1 MRGKMENPPLPD
13 KSANVLIYSLSLFG
27 TASDLM
33 AYFTQ
38 AVRILRGGGHLFIVE
53 LDSTF
58 TPEGLA
64 RFIKGLSKFGF
75 ELVGSVKDLWSHRL
89 VKINGK

>member
-1 MRGKMENPPLPD
+1 
-13 KSANVLIYSLSLFG
+13 
-27 TASDLM
+27 M

-75 ELVGSVKDLWSHRL
+75 ELVGSVKDLWSQDGAKLKGMHFTLTGEMGQPEETDFER
-89 VKINGK
+89 K

>member
-1 MRGKMENPPLPD
+1 
-13 KSANVLIYSLSLFG
+13 
-27 TASDLM
+27 M

-75 ELVGSVKDLWSHRL
+75 ELVGNVKDLWSQDGAKLKGMHFTLTGER
-89 VKINGK
+89 GKPQETDFERK